1 MASPTPVNGQITDA
15 VEQGAEERP
24 ENADE
29 RRVDDLGSLF
39 GTRDMELNFGPQH
52 PATHGVL
59 RLKMK
64 VDGERIADCYP
75 IIGYLHRGTE
85 KLFELHPF
93 FQNVPH
99 TDRMDYVA
107 AATNNLAYV
116 GAVEKLVGLVVPPR
130 ASYIRTILAELQRL
144 SSHLLWLATHAIDI
158 GAMTPFF
165 YTFREREQILDL
177 FEEYCG
183 ARLTLN
189 CMRPGGQPYDLPH
202 GWVQRCRDFVGIFP
216 EKIDEYEGLL
226 THNRIWK
233 KRTVGIGVM
242 SPETAIDYGITGPM
256 LRGSG
261 VDFDL
266 RKAMPYEAYGDVEF
280 EVPLGVNGDTYDR
293 YLVRMEEMRQSVR
306 IIEQC
311 LDALPEGALMAKRP
325 RVMKAGK
332 EAEVYHGIEGPK
344 GEIGFYIVG
353 DGTPNPYRCHVRA
366 PSFINLQVVPELVQ
380 GHLVADLVAII
391 GTTDIVLGE
400 VDR

>member
-1 MASPTPVNGQITDA
+1 MSQPLVDPRTLPDDDRLFAP
-15 VEQGAEERP
+15 EE
-24 ENADE
+24 E
-29 RRVDDLGSLF
+29 
-39 GTRDMELNFGPQH
+39 MELNFGPQH
-52 PATHGVL
+52 PSTHGVL
-59 RLKMK
+59 RLKLK
-64 VDGERIADCYP
+64 VDGERILDCYP

-130 ASYIRTILAELQRL
+130 ARYIRTLLAELQRI

-165 YTFREREQILDL
+165 YCFRERELILDL
-177 FEEYCG
+177 FEQFCG

-189 CMRPGGQPYDLPH
+189 CMRPGGLPHDLPV
-202 GWVQRCRDFVGIFP
+202 GWAERCRVFAEAFP
-216 EKIDEYEGLL
+216 PRVDEYEGLL
-226 THNRIWK
+226 TENRIWK
-233 KRTVGIGVM
+233 KRTVGIGVL

-261 VDFDL
+261 IDWDL
-266 RKAMPYEAYGDVEF
+266 RKIAPYEAYGEVEF
-280 EVPLGVNGDTYDR
+280 DVPLGKNGDTYDR
-293 YLVRMEEMRQSVR
+293 YLVRMEEMRQANR
-306 IIEQC
+306 IILQC
-311 LDALPEGALMAKRP
+311 LDKLPEGPIMAKRP
-325 RVMKAGK
+325 RVLKSAK
-332 EAEVYHGIEGPK
+332 DSEVYHGIEGPK

-353 DGTPNPYRCHVRA
+353 DGTPQPYRCHVRA
-366 PSFINLQVVPELVQ
+366 PSFINLQVVPEMSKGALI
-380 GHLVADLVAII
+380 ADLVAIV

>member
-1 MASPTPVNGQITDA
+1 MSGVTDDMRPTDRLFD
-15 VEQGAEERP
+15 VEE
-24 ENADE
+24 
-29 RRVDDLGSLF
+29 
-39 GTRDMELNFGPQH
+39 MELNFGPQH

-59 RLKMK
+59 RLKLRI
-64 VDGERIADCYP
+64 DGERIVGCYP

-116 GAVEKLVGLVVPPR
+116 GAVEKLVGLTVPPR
-130 ASYIRTILAELQRL
+130 ASYIRTILAELQRI

-165 YTFREREQILDL
+165 YTFREREVVLDL

-189 CMRPGGQPYDLPH
+189 CMRPGGQPYDLPV
-202 GWVQRCRDFVGIFP
+202 GWVETCRAFCEEFP
-216 EKIDEYEGLL
+216 ERIEEYEGLL
-226 THNRIWK
+226 TENRIWK
-233 KRTVGIGVM
+233 RRTVGVGVLD
-242 SPETAIDYGITGPM
+242 PETALDYGVTGPM

-261 VDFDL
+261 IAYDL
-266 RKAMPYEAYGDVEF
+266 RKARPYEAYGEVEF
-280 EVPLGVNGDTYDR
+280 EVPVRHNGDTYDR
-293 YLVRMEEMRQSVR
+293 YLVRMEEMRQANR
-306 IIEQC
+306 IVLQC
-311 LDALPEGALMAKRP
+311 LDKLPEGPLMAKRP
-325 RVMKAGK
+325 RVMKAPKDG
-332 EAEVYHGIEGPK
+332 EAYHAVEGPK

-353 DGTPNPYRCHVRA
+353 DGSPQPHRCHVRP
-366 PSFINLQVVPELVQ
+366 PSLLNLQVLPDMVQ
-380 GHLVADLVAII
+380 GALMADLVAVI

>member
-1 MASPTPVNGQITDA
+1 MSQPPMIQPLDPRTLPDEDRLFAP
-15 VEQGAEERP
+15 EE
-24 ENADE
+24 E
-29 RRVDDLGSLF
+29 
-39 GTRDMELNFGPQH
+39 MELNFGPQH
-52 PATHGVL
+52 PSTHGVL
-59 RLKMK
+59 RLKLK
-64 VDGERIADCYP
+64 VDGERILACYP

-130 ASYIRTILAELQRL
+130 ARYIRTLLAELQRI

-165 YTFREREQILDL
+165 YCFRERELILDL
-177 FEEYCG
+177 FEQFCG

-189 CMRPGGQPYDLPH
+189 CMRPGGLPHDLPV
-202 GWVQRCRDFVGIFP
+202 GWADRCRVFVEAFP
-216 EKIDEYEGLL
+216 PRIDEYEGLL
-226 THNRIWK
+226 TENRIWK
-233 KRTVGIGVM
+233 KRTVGIGVL
-242 SPETAIDYGITGPM
+242 SPEVAIDYGITGPM

-261 VDFDL
+261 IDWDL
-266 RKAMPYEAYGDVEF
+266 RKVAPYEAYGEVEF
-280 EVPLGVNGDTYDR
+280 DVPLGKNGDTYDR
-293 YLVRMEEMRQSVR
+293 YLVRMEEMRQANR
-306 IIEQC
+306 IILQC
-311 LDALPEGALMAKRP
+311 LDQLPEGPIMAKRP
-325 RVMKAGK
+325 RVLKSAK
-332 EAEVYHGIEGPK
+332 DSEVYHGIEGPK

-353 DGTPNPYRCHVRA
+353 DGTPQPYRCHVRA
-366 PSFINLQVVPELVQ
+366 PSFTNLQVVPEMSKGALI
-380 GHLVADLVAII
+380 ADLVAIV

>member
-1 MASPTPVNGQITDA
+1 MTEPMQGPFAPPETLMSDA
-15 VEQGAEERP
+15 LFAKGEE
-24 ENADE
+24 
-29 RRVDDLGSLF
+29 
-39 GTRDMELNFGPQH
+39 MELNFGPQH
-52 PATHGVL
+52 PSTHGVL
-59 RLKMK
+59 RLKLR
-64 VDGERIADCYP
+64 VDGERITYCYP

-116 GAVEKLVGLVVPPR
+116 GAVEKLVGLVIPPR
-130 ASYIRTILAELQRL
+130 ARYIRTILCELQRI

-165 YTFREREQILDL
+165 YCFRERELVLDL
-177 FEEYCG
+177 FEQFCG

-189 CMRPGGQPYDLPH
+189 CMRPGGLPHDLPV
-202 GWVQRCRDFVGIFP
+202 GWTDKCRELVELFP
-216 EKIDEYEGLL
+216 AAVDEFEGLL
-226 THNRIWK
+226 TNNRIWK
-233 KRTVGIGVM
+233 QRTVGIGVL
-242 SPETAIDYGITGPM
+242 PPDVAIDYGITGPM

-261 VDFDL
+261 IGWDL
-266 RKAMPYEAYGDVEF
+266 RKAMPYEAYGEVEF
-280 EVPLGVNGDTYDR
+280 DVPVRHNGDTYDR
-293 YLVRMEEMRQSVR
+293 YLVRMEEMRQANR
-306 IIEQC
+306 IIAQC
-311 LDALPEGALMAKRP
+311 LDKLDDFGEGPIMAKRQ
-325 RVMKAGK
+325 RVLKAGK
-332 EAEVYHGIEGPK
+332 ETEVYHGIEGPK

-366 PSFINLQVVPELVQ
+366 PSFINLQSLPELTQ
-380 GHLVADLVAII
+380 GYLLADLVALI